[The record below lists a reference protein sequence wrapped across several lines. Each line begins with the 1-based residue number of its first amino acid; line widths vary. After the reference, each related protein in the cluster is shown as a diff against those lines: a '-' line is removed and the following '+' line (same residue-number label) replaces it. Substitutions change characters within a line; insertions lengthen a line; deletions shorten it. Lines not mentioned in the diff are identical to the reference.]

1 MIAGGGWHALYAVPT
16 DDDAMWD
23 YSTVILVPI
32 IAWADLRIADHGTHI
47 AGWVVPHGV
56 HTHEEDGMELVTAG
70 SVRVPMGDGRVAT
83 FVRYVADT
91 WRPEDGI

>member
-1 MIAGGGWHALYAVPT
+1 
-16 DDDAMWD
+16 
-23 YSTVILVPI
+23 
-32 IAWADLRIADHGTHI
+32 
-47 AGWVVPHGV
+47 
-56 HTHEEDGMELVTAG
+56 MELVTAG